1 MIIGNRHPTH
11 NESGVFFEEN
21 YMRHTVESEEKPK
34 LFTGNYLKIW
44 IANFMMY
51 FSFYFVTPLLPLY
64 LRDVFDADKAMIGLV
79 LSGYS
84 IAALA
89 IRFFSGYIVDRFSR
103 KKVLLLGYAAFAL
116 FFAGYYITGSL
127 ILFAVVRTLHGAP
140 FGLTSVSSSTVAI
153 DVLPSQRR
161 GEGIGYWGLSNNFAM
176 AIGPTMSIMLY
187 NHFEN
192 YNLLFT
198 VSLLTALLGLFINT
212 FVECKYRPPVMD
224 KKKMS
229 LDRFILLEG
238 WSQGVCIALVA
249 LSYGV
254 LSTYIAIYSQ
264 DVLGITTGTGTFFML
279 FAFGLIMSRFV
290 GVKSLSKGHVVR
302 NATYGVIVV
311 AVGYFI
317 FALWQS
323 LYGYYLSAIVIGF
336 GQGSMY
342 PAVQT
347 MFLNMTTNDKRGT
360 ANATILTCWDL
371 GIGMGIIGGGFVAEH
386 LGGYNAAFLMSAA
399 MSLLSALFFMAYAK
413 GNYDKRIEA
422 KDRND

>member
-1 MIIGNRHPTH
+1 MEQTANK
-11 NESGVFFEEN
+11 EL
-21 YMRHTVESEEKPK
+21 KPK
-34 LFTGNYLKIW
+34 LFTGNYLKVW

-64 LRDVFDADKAMIGLV
+64 LRDVYHADKAMIGLV

-103 KKVLLLGYAAFAL
+103 KKVLLIGYASFAL
-116 FFAGYYITGSL
+116 FFLGYYLTGSI
-127 ILFAVVRTLHGAP
+127 ILFAVIRTLHGAP
-140 FGLTSVSSSTVAI
+140 FGLTSVSSNTVAI

-176 AIGPTMSIMLY
+176 AIGPSLSLMLY
-187 NHFEN
+187 HHFNN

-198 VSLLTALLGLFINT
+198 VSLFVALFGLLINT
-212 FVECKYRPPVMD
+212 FVDCKYRPPIME

-229 LDRFILLEG
+229 LDRFLLIEG
-238 WSQGVCIALVA
+238 WSQGICIAFVA
-249 LSYGV
+249 MSYGI

-264 DVLGITTGTGTFFML
+264 DVMNITTGTGTFFML
-279 FAFGLIMSRFV
+279 FSFGLILSRFV
-290 GVKSLSKGHVVR
+290 GVKALSRGYAVR

-311 AVGYFI
+311 AVGYMM
-317 FALWQS
+317 FAFWQN
-323 LYGYYLSAIVIGF
+323 LYGYYISAVVIGF
-336 GQGSMY
+336 GQASMY

-360 ANATILTCWDL
+360 ANATILTSWDL
-371 GIGMGIIGGGFVAEH
+371 GVGLGIIFGGYVAEH
-386 LGGYNAAFLMSAA
+386 LGGYNSAFLMSAIV
-399 MSLLSALFFMAYAK
+399 STLSVIFFLSYAK
-413 GNYDKRIEA
+413 KDYLDKELS
-422 KDRND
+422 NS